1 MIVQDDI
8 IVFGSTIHLLCTL
21 DDSLNLTN
29 GRSRKWSGGS
39 ENNVLSFTGF
49 SSDPNK
55 YVENV
60 ISTRQFRLKI
70 FNTSEADV
78 NCYYKCVY
86 GFKFDEKML
95 DLNKMKYLCKYKLSS
110 FKLSNLMHRIGGVMV
125 SVLASSVVDREF
137 APRSGQPKIIQLV
150 CVAPLLSTQH

>member
-1 MIVQDDI
+1 MIVEDDI

-21 DDSLNLTN
+21 NDSLDLNN
-29 GRSRKWSGGS
+29 GRSRQWSGGS
-39 ENNVLSFTGF
+39 ENKVLSFNGF
-49 SSDPNK
+49 PSDPNK

-95 DLNKMKYLCKYKLSS
+95 DLNKMKYQCKYKLSS
-110 FKLSNLMHRIGGVMV
+110 FNLI
-125 SVLASSVVDREF
+125 
-137 APRSGQPKIIQLV
+137 
-150 CVAPLLSTQH
+150 